1 MDRVEKW
8 LREVEAASRR
18 PVELRVAE
26 LLEQVR
32 RGAQRYEGESWDQAN
47 ERHAEEF
54 ISWLREKFPGRVFE
68 VARPPAHEQQAA
80 MVRRVLREEPSVG
93 ASFNSPLNE
102 EGPARAGQLKL
113 APTSQPVVLVERQK
127 LPLMARRTTSYNYI
141 FTVPGRRAE
150 RLVLVAHYDT
160 WRGPGADDNT
170 TGEEI
175 CKQYL
180 LDDLR
185 GSAPPELTHTYI
197 LAGSEEC
204 GLIGFTSQVLLAA
217 GLGVANMA
225 WTKGF
230 YAVTALGLALVPLA
244 TFRFGVSGSREYVQ
258 SLSKEEVARIQSV
271 ISVDSVGE
279 GKMYIP
285 DSALG
290 ADFVRAFIPFEGYAN
305 LNSLLREAA
314 HLNGIKYNNF
324 IAGGTTDHISFLEV
338 NSTLRDR
345 IGDVLGCPRWLGCHK
360 HGKRK
365 IPASALV
372 ALCPGKASP
381 VVFGGK
387 LHTPDDVPERV
398 YPGPLAEAL
407 RVLDYWFHIMQ
418 GGARLAEPREAGEYH
433 YAQLFRVTVNE
444 PDAEEEGQP
453 SFADAQDR
461 RGASTSASECW
472 LVMKDAVEPNRRNIN
487 GLYRVDAELSDGR
500 AVCRNLR
507 ILDWGVHTRMRH
519 EVEDHLERRGRY
531 ERVHVRELTVE
542 GANGPLRF
550 AARGAGVLGWLRAA
564 SQQSLGSFE
573 RFLGSNTFLSF
584 FGAAFLLA
592 RSVDWLLTRVF
603 IAFPEFAM
611 WFFDWLVLTLPV
623 TVVAQLAVALW
634 LIGTKIPT
642 MIDNA
647 YKHLNKADNLRS
659 LKRMASG

>member
-1 MDRVEKW
+1 MDRVDKW

-32 RGAQRYEGESWDQAN
+32 RGAHRYEGESWDQAS

-54 ISWLREKFPGRVFE
+54 ISGLREQFSDRVFE
-68 VARPPAHEQQAA
+68 VARPPAHEQQAEV
-80 MVRRVLREEPSVG
+80 VRRL
-93 ASFNSPLNE
+93 
-102 EGPARAGQLKL
+102 AGR
-113 APTSQPVVLVERQK
+113 TSDQPVVLVERQK
-127 LPLMARRTTSYNYI
+127 LPLIARRTTSYNYI

-185 GSAPPELTHTYI
+185 GSAPPELTHTYL

-433 YAQLFRVTVNE
+433 YAQLFRVQ
-444 PDAEEEGQP
+444 AQGGGEEH
-453 SFADAQDR
+453 
-461 RGASTSASECW
+461 W

-487 GLYRVDAELSDGR
+487 GLYRVDAEVSDGR
-500 AVCRNLR
+500 AVCRNLQ
-507 ILDWGVHTRMRH
+507 ILDWGVHTRMRRQ
-519 EVEDHLERRGRY
+519 VADRLKGRGSY
-531 ERVHVRELTVE
+531 ERVHVRELTVQNP
-542 GANGPLRF
+542 NGPLRF

-564 SQQSLGSFE
+564 GQQALGRFE
-573 RFLGSNTFLSF
+573 EFLGSNTFLSF

-603 IAFPEFAM
+603 IALPEFAM
-611 WFFDWLVLTLPV
+611 WFFNWLVLTLPV
-623 TVVAQLAVALW
+623 TVLAQLAVALW

-659 LKRMASG
+659 LKRTTGERGRAE

>member
-18 PVELRVAE
+18 PVATRVAE

-32 RGAQRYEGESWDQAN
+32 RGAQRYEGETWDQAN

-54 ISWLREKFPGRVFE
+54 ISWLHERFAGRVFE
-68 VARPPAHEQQAA
+68 VSRPPAHQQQA
-80 MVRRVLREEPSVG
+80 RIIGQVLSCHCERSEQSAFGPGEEAADS
-93 ASFNSPLNE
+93 A
-102 EGPARAGQLKL
+102 
-113 APTSQPVVLVERQK
+113 APTPGLEMTPAHPVVLVERQK
-127 LPLMARRTTSYNYI
+127 LPLMARRTTGYNYI
-141 FTVPGRRAE
+141 FTVPGRRPE
-150 RLVLVAHYDT
+150 RLILVAHYDT

-185 GSAPPELTHTYI
+185 AAAPPELTHTYM

-217 GLGVANMA
+217 GIGVANMA
-225 WTKGF
+225 WTKGL
-230 YAVTALGLALVPLA
+230 YAMTALGLALVPLA

-258 SLSKEEVARIQSV
+258 SLSKEEIARIQSV

-290 ADFVRAFIPFEGYAN
+290 ADFVRAFIPFAGYAN

-314 HLNGIKYNNF
+314 HLNGIQYNNF

-345 IGDVLGCPRWLGCHK
+345 VGDVLGCPRWLGCHK

-381 VVFGGK
+381 LVFGGK

-398 YPGPLAEAL
+398 YPAPLGEAL

-418 GGARLAEPREAGEYH
+418 GGQRLAEPREAGEYH
-433 YAQLFRVTVNE
+433 YAQLYRVRLR
-444 PDAEEEGQP
+444 DGGEEH
-453 SFADAQDR
+453 
-461 RGASTSASECW
+461 W
-472 LVMKDAVEPNRRNIN
+472 LALKDAVEPNRRNIN
-487 GLYRVDAELSDGR
+487 GLYRADAEVRDGR
-500 AVCRNLR
+500 AVCRHLR
-507 ILDWGVHTRMRH
+507 ILDWGVHTRMHH
-519 EVEDHLERRGRY
+519 EVEDHLKESGSY
-531 ERVHVRELTVE
+531 ERVHVRELTIE
-542 GANGPLRF
+542 DANGPLRF
-550 AARGAGVLGWLRAA
+550 AARRAGVAGWLRAA
-564 SQQSLGSFE
+564 GQQALGSFE

-592 RSVDWLLTRVF
+592 RSVDWLLTRAF
-603 IAFPEFAM
+603 IALPEFAA

-623 TVVAQLAVALW
+623 TVLFQLSVALW
-634 LIGTKIPT
+634 LIGNKIPT

-647 YKHLNKADNLRS
+647 YRHLNKADNLRS

>member
-1 MDRVEKW
+1 
-8 LREVEAASRR
+8 
-18 PVELRVAE
+18 
-26 LLEQVR
+26 
-32 RGAQRYEGESWDQAN
+32 
-47 ERHAEEF
+47 
-54 ISWLREKFPGRVFE
+54 
-68 VARPPAHEQQAA
+68 
-80 MVRRVLREEPSVG
+80 
-93 ASFNSPLNE
+93 
-102 EGPARAGQLKL
+102 
-113 APTSQPVVLVERQK
+113 
-127 LPLMARRTTSYNYI
+127 
-141 FTVPGRRAE
+141 
-150 RLVLVAHYDT
+150 
-160 WRGPGADDNT
+160 
-170 TGEEI
+170 
-175 CKQYL
+175 
-180 LDDLR
+180 
-185 GSAPPELTHTYI
+185 
-197 LAGSEEC
+197 
-204 GLIGFTSQVLLAA
+204 
-217 GLGVANMA
+217 
-225 WTKGF
+225 
-230 YAVTALGLALVPLA
+230 
-244 TFRFGVSGSREYVQ
+244 VQ
-258 SLSKEEVARIQSV
+258 SLSKEEVAHIQSV

-324 IAGGTTDHISFLEV
+324 IAGGTTDHVSFLEV

-345 IGDVLGCPRWLGCHK
+345 VGDVLGCPRWLGCHK

-398 YPGPLAEAL
+398 YPGPLGEAL

-418 GGARLAEPREAGEYH
+418 GGTRLAEPREAGEYH
-433 YAQLFRVTVNE
+433 YAQLFRVRRPGVGAYPRVGPEAGRAYTQVRPYDE
-444 PDAEEEGQP
+444 ESAEH
-453 SFADAQDR
+453 
-461 RGASTSASECW
+461 W

-507 ILDWGVHTRMRH
+507 ILDWGVHTRMYH
-519 EVEDHLERRGRY
+519 EVEDHLARRGSY

-564 SQQSLGSFE
+564 GQQALGSFE

-592 RSVDWLLTRVF
+592 RSVDWLLTQVF

-623 TVVAQLAVALW
+623 TVLAQLAVALW

-659 LKRMASG
+659 LKRVASG

>member
-8 LREVEAASRR
+8 LREVEAANRR
-18 PVELRVAE
+18 PVEARVAE

-54 ISWLREKFPGRVFE
+54 ISWLREHFAGRVFE
-68 VARPPAHEQQAA
+68 VARPPAHEQQAEI
-80 MVRRVLREEPSVG
+80 VRRLAG
-93 ASFNSPLNE
+93 SPL
-102 EGPARAGQLKL
+102 G
-113 APTSQPVVLVERQK
+113 QPVVLVERQK
-127 LPLMARRTTSYNYI
+127 LPLIARRTTSYNYI

-345 IGDVLGCPRWLGCHK
+345 VGDVLGCPRWLGCHK

-418 GGARLAEPREAGEYH
+418 GGTRLAEPREAGEYH
-433 YAQLFRVTVNE
+433 YAQLFRVRATAVGADPRVGPE
-444 PDAEEEGQP
+444 AGGAHTQVRPYDAE
-453 SFADAQDR
+453 
-461 RGASTSASECW
+461 STEYW

-507 ILDWGVHTRMRH
+507 ILNWGVHTRMYH
-519 EVEDHLERRGRY
+519 EVEDHLERRGSY

-542 GANGPLRF
+542 GANGPLGF

-564 SQQSLGSFE
+564 GQQALGSFE

-592 RSVDWLLTRVF
+592 RSVDWLLTQVF
-603 IAFPEFAM
+603 IAFPDFAM

-623 TVVAQLAVALW
+623 TVLFQLSVALW

-659 LKRMASG
+659 LKRVASG